1 MNDQEVACVQ
11 FTPSQAQ
18 ALADASQALAEL
30 GGPQARGAARQAH
43 AHAERLTAGLTLAQQ
58 STLRRFAQG
67 NLSVLLFSQ
76 MQAPNDPPPERLP
89 ALAALEQDADCLY
102 LASRNQLLLE
112 LAHYRAFAFDIDND
126 GKLVRLVAN
135 FKGGGHTPCTGE
147 NRLAPVE
154 LSSHSGLHL
163 GPHTEA
169 PYNCSVQA
177 CHGHSPAPS
186 ALILTARWNPAREPT
201 RVFPLPPIIEQLGG
215 LHALALTSP
224 SFDFSRSECFVQ
236 GQGAA
241 GKATSMLQFDPNGGF
256 SMRYN
261 AYRFSV
267 NDDASE
273 AAARA
278 FDAFQ
283 NLLGSARPMAFVLD
297 AGNALLINNC
307 RALHGR
313 DTVQDNRRLL
323 VRLFAYSPFARP
335 LVISDDPLL
344 VRG

>member
-1 MNDQEVACVQ
+1 MNDPEVACVQ

-18 ALADASQALAEL
+18 ALAVASQALAEL
-30 GGPQARGAARQAH
+30 GGPQAQGAARQAR
-43 AHAERLTAGLTLAQQ
+43 AHAERLTASLTPGQQ
-58 STLRRFAQG
+58 AVLRRFAQG
-67 NLSVLLFSQ
+67 NLSALLFSQ
-76 MQAPNDPPPERLP
+76 MHAPDDTPPEQLP
-89 ALAALEQDADCLY
+89 ALAELEQDADCRY

-135 FKGGGHTPCTGE
+135 FKGGGSTPRPGE
-147 NRLAPVE
+147 NRQAAVE
-154 LSSHSGLHL
+154 LSSHSGLNL

-169 PYNCSVQA
+169 PYNCSVQSR
-177 CHGHSPAPS
+177 HGHSPAPS

-201 RVFPLPPIIEQLGG
+201 RIFPLPPIIEQLGT

-236 GQGAA
+236 GQGSA

-261 AYRFSV
+261 AYRFSL
-267 NDDASE
+267 NDGASE

-283 NLLGSARPMAFVLD
+283 NLLGSTPPLPFVLEP
-297 AGNALLINNC
+297 GNALLINNC

-313 DTVQDNRRLL
+313 DSVQDNRRLL